1 MPMMADAR
9 HPGASVTLNSAEL
22 GQVTRDD
29 HTVRGLDQSAVIDPG
44 ERLTVIDAEGQWDTD
59 TDTDT
64 VDSRL

>member
-1 MPMMADAR
+1 MPMVADAR

-44 ERLTVIDAEGQWDTD
+44 E
-59 TDTDT
+59 
-64 VDSRL
+64 